1 MFPRSFDE
9 EKEIRKIKNKK
20 MTDEPNRLKFKKSY
34 RQTEKQTN
42 LQTEKLCDVGSG
54 LLLRGLQLSRLI

>member
-1 MFPRSFDE
+1 
-9 EKEIRKIKNKK
+9 